1 MTKKTNN
8 IHFPEGCERSI
19 RNRLGLA
26 QLTQI
31 DIGTALELAKV
42 HKYQWDITESEHWA
56 FKAPKIYS
64 IHTGDCKSGWYTQNF
79 DLGVNQDGMVTH
91 IVENRGYPPDFGV
104 GEFLASMFRFGNKD
118 KDQVEA
124 IEAHPK
130 KTVEFPT
137 GKETQIRH
145 VLGLADSDCFEKND
159 IFTLA
164 KFHGYTADT
173 CSLDTMHLYETNL
186 KTPRKA
192 DIKPGLDIEI
202 DNEHFVRSI
211 VTTKYPSR

>member
-1 MTKKTNN
+1 MTSKTNN
-8 IHFPEGCERSI
+8 IQFPEGYERSI

-26 QLTQI
+26 QLKQI
-31 DIGTALELAKV
+31 DIGMVLELAKV
-42 HKYQWDITESEHWA
+42 HKYQWDIIESEHWA
-56 FKAPKIYS
+56 FKAPKIYA
-64 IHTGDCKSGWYTQNF
+64 IYTGDCKSGWYTQNF

-104 GEFLASMFRFGNKD
+104 GEFLANMFRWVNRD
-118 KDQVEA
+118 KEQAEA

-145 VLGLADSDCFEKND
+145 FLGLADSDCFEKSD
-159 IFTLA
+159 ILTLA

-173 CSLDTMHLYETNL
+173 CSVDTMHLYETSL
-186 KTPRKA
+186 KTPKNA
-192 DIKPGLDIEI
+192 DVKPSLDIEI
-202 DNEHFVRSI
+202 DNEKFVRSI
-211 VTTKYPSR
+211 VTKGHQPR